1 MWLLDGSHIV
11 IRKKVYI
18 YEKKMTKNALPTCV
32 SAIFTTSEYHD
43 LRMYIFISIKGI
55 GTFTDAEGN

>member
-1 MWLLDGSHIV
+1 MWLLYGSHIV

-18 YEKKMTKNALPTCV
+18 SKKMTKNALPTCV
-32 SAIFTTSEYHD
+32 SAILTTSEYHD
-43 LRMYIFISIKGI
+43 LRMYIVISIKGI